1 MLALVTT
8 NIILNNITVS
18 SRFSY
23 QAVLIQKKYI
33 KKLDFFLKFI
43 IFNFKK
49 SKSMLSRYDRFGC

>member
-23 QAVLIQKKYI
+23 QAYFNTKNYFFIKSLTFSKNLLFLIFEKVNQ
-33 KKLDFFLKFI
+33 
-43 IFNFKK
+43 
-49 SKSMLSRYDRFGC
+49 C